1 MSTQWTDLADSELC
15 VRLERRLARM
25 YSEAEWIAPQL
36 ARSLVRQRDD
46 GRAAERITAVLELP

>member
-15 VRLERRLARM
+15 VRLERRLVRLYPDVA
-25 YSEAEWIAPQL
+25 WIAPQL

-46 GRAAERITAVLELP
+46 APAAERITAVLEMP